1 VSDPFLEAPH
11 HALAERVRAF
21 AAEHLQ
27 AALDERDPI
36 GRTREL
42 ARALGEAGLLAAA
55 IPPPAGEMDLRSLCA
70 VREALAWHSSL
81 ADTAFA
87 MQGLGT
93 YPISLAGDPSQR
105 ERWLPAVLAG
115 GTLAAFAVTEPDAG
129 SDLSRVATR
138 AERSG
143 AEWRLSGTK
152 TLISNGGIAGVYT
165 VLARTSGDPGGPG
178 LSMFV
183 VEGGAPGLSSRA
195 LAPIA
200 PHPLAEL
207 EFRAAPARLLG
218 DEGRGLRIALA
229 TLDTFR
235 PSVGAAACG
244 LAARALA
251 EALAHVRTREQFGG
265 PLAEQQG
272 VQMALADME
281 VDLRAARLLVREAA
295 WTRDTGAER
304 ITREGAAAKLYATE
318 MAQRVVDRALQLH
331 GGRGVLLGTPVERL
345 YREVRSLRIY
355 EGASEIQKL
364 ILARALLQD
373 DAGRA

>member
-1 VSDPFLEAPH
+1 MSDPFLEPR
-11 HALAERVRAF
+11 HAALGERVRDF
-21 AAEHLQ
+21 AATHLT
-27 AALDERDPI
+27 ASEDERDPVA
-36 GRTREL
+36 RTLEL
-42 ARALGEAGLLAAA
+42 VRAMGQDRLLAAA
-55 IPPPAGEMDLRSLCA
+55 IPPPAGEMDLRSLCL

-93 YPISLAGDPSQR
+93 LPISLAGDAEQR

-115 GTLAAFAVTEPDAG
+115 GTLAAFALTEPDAG
-129 SDLSRVATR
+129 SDLERLATR
-138 AERSG
+138 AERQG
-143 AEWRLSGTK
+143 AEWSLSGTK

-165 VLARTSGDPGGPG
+165 VLARSGGPGSRG

-183 VEGGAPGLSSRA
+183 VEGGAPGLGA
-195 LAPIA
+195 TPLEPMA

-207 EFRAAPARLLG
+207 RFDGTPARLLG
-218 DEGRGLRIALA
+218 EEGGGLRLALS
-229 TLDTFR
+229 TLDRFR

-251 EALAHVRTREQFGG
+251 EALAHVRSRELFGG

-272 VQMALADME
+272 VQLALAEME
-281 VDLRAARLLVREAA
+281 VELRAARLLVKQAA
-295 WTRDTGAER
+295 WKHDSGAER
-304 ITREGAAAKLYATE
+304 ITREGAAAKLFATE

-331 GGRGVLLGTPVERL
+331 GGKGVLKGAPVERL

-364 ILARALLQD
+364 ILARALLSD
-373 DAGRA
+373 DSGR